1 MQGSSGADLALQ
13 WTYVV
18 CSSSQY
24 AVISGN
30 DTITCESCPS
40 GADCSGNDQL
50 QELPSSL
57 MSGATTSAGVVGV
70 VTQSAVA
77 AQPGYWASSDTNS
90 LNFYPCFN
98 PAACLAGSNG
108 TRSKC
113 ATGYTGTLCSV
124 CDIGYFQKYTL
135 CVQCKEVLVSCCSV
149 VRLWR
154 NPRCGVVDRVYFRV
168 SCPLLQVQP

>member
-1 MQGSSGADLALQ
+1 MLQGSSGADQTLQ

-18 CSSSQY
+18 CSSSQF

-124 CDIGYFQKYTL
+124 CDIGYFQKYSL
-135 CVQCKEVLVSCCSV
+135 CVQCKVLVSCCSV
-149 VRLWR
+149 VLLWR
-154 NPRCGVVDRVYFRV
+154 NRRRGFV
-168 SCPLLQVQP
+168 

>member
-1 MQGSSGADLALQ
+1 MLQGSSGADQTLQ

-18 CSSSQY
+18 CSSSQF

-57 MSGATTSAGVVGV
+57 VSGATTGVVGV
-70 VTQSAVA
+70 VTKGAVSA
-77 AQPGYWASSDTNS
+77 QTGYWASSDTNS
-90 LNFYPCFN
+90 LNFYPCPN

-113 ATGYTGTLCSV
+113 ATGYTDTLCSV
-124 CDIGYFQKYTL
+124 CDIGYFPKYSL
-135 CVQCKEVLVSCCSV
+135 CVQCECVNCSI
-149 VRLWR
+149 
-154 NPRCGVVDRVYFRV
+154 G
-168 SCPLLQVQP
+168 